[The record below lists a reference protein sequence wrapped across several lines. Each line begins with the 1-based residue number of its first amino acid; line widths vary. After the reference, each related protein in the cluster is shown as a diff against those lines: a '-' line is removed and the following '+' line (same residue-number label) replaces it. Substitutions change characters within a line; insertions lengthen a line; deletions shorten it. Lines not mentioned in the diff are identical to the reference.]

1 MAWSMSSFS
10 RPCPPLASPLLMW
23 SCSSC
28 IVAVSR
34 PCLLTKIVSK
44 TLIGGV
50 PIPPMVRRFGRS
62 FPNGC
67 GICAKNS
74 ASSGSPPRCA
84 SPSFPPPHTEASPS
98 RDPSVA
104 GSSFGPAHWAHA
116 ARRGSFGGQDFLPQ
130 ADGTLRCRQ
139 GATLYPQERRREHDA
154 TVRVLYA
161 ARIADCRPCPLR
173 TLCQEHGT
181 STKKPR
187 RVSAVLHPLPQPVAE
202 EHPPPCLSA
211 PHPILWGDWSR
222 CQPRRAWI
230 RWQRSHLVT
239 VEALSI
245 SPPPSTPA
253 PFSRAERA
261 HWRLSWQQRLARNAR
276 PPNALPVEITVYGL
290 SPVFAQM
297 LGLRVAVPL
306 TARS

>member
-10 RPCPPLASPLLMW
+10 PLCPLLASPLLMW
-23 SCSSC
+23 SCSIC

-50 PIPPMVRRFGRS
+50 PTPPTVRRFGRS

-104 GSSFGPAHWAHA
+104 ASSFGPPHWAHA

-130 ADGTLRCRQ
+130 SDGTLHCRQ
-139 GATLYPQERRREHDA
+139 GATLYPQERRPEHDG

-161 ARIADCRPCPLR
+161 ARIADCRPCPMR
-173 TLCQEHGT
+173 PQCQEHGT

-187 RVSAVLHPLPQPVAE
+187 RVSAVLHPLPRPAAE
-202 EHPPPCLSA
+202 EQPPAGLAAPS

-222 CQPRRAWI
+222 TQPRRA
-230 RWQRSHLVT
+230 
-239 VEALSI
+239 
-245 SPPPSTPA
+245 
-253 PFSRAERA
+253 
-261 HWRLSWQQRLARNAR
+261 
-276 PPNALPVEITVYGL
+276 
-290 SPVFAQM
+290 
-297 LGLRVAVPL
+297 
-306 TARS
+306 